1 MKKLTLLSLSLFT
14 GFAAFAQLTP
24 EITSWIINTNNA
36 VGYNNIPSNVQ
47 TVQYSATQV
56 YVSCTCIPGYS
67 IGPWNMNPN
76 VPSNQ
81 NFVYKITRNPQQNT
95 STPTAIGLGHIGVWT
110 NGVSVFNVSDAQSY
124 NNQGIWN
131 RNAYYWEG
139 GGFDNCLGH
148 PQQQGEYHHHVSP
161 TCLYNQADSLNHSP
175 IIGYAFDGF
184 PIYGAYAYTNA
195 NGTGPI
201 KRMTSSYV
209 LSSNTTRVNGPA
221 VSATYPAGC
230 FLEDYSYVQGSGD
243 LDDRNGRFC
252 VTPEYPNGTY
262 AYFVT
267 IDAQLNPVFPYT
279 FYGTYYGVVQSG
291 NTGNGSGHNTITE
304 STTVYSP
311 TTSVNELA
319 NASIKFTMMPNPTQD
334 YVYIYMDALS
344 KNNLTGKLYSP
355 NGQLLQTIE
364 YIQPSIA
371 YSLDMT
377 GYPEGIYL
385 FTLESGE
392 SKVTQKIIK
401 TK

>member
-1 MKKLTLLSLSLFT
+1 
-14 GFAAFAQLTP
+14 
-24 EITSWIINTNNA
+24 
-36 VGYNNIPSNVQ
+36 
-47 TVQYSATQV
+47 
-56 YVSCTCIPGYS
+56 
-67 IGPWNMNPN
+67 
-76 VPSNQ
+76 
-81 NFVYKITRNPQQNT
+81 
-95 STPTAIGLGHIGVWT
+95 
-110 NGVSVFNVSDAQSY
+110 
-124 NNQGIWN
+124 
-131 RNAYYWEG
+131 
-139 GGFDNCLGH
+139 
-148 PQQQGEYHHHVSP
+148 
-161 TCLYNQADSLNHSP
+161 
-175 IIGYAFDGF
+175 
-184 PIYGAYAYTNA
+184 
-195 NGTGPI
+195 
-201 KRMTSSYV
+201 
-209 LSSNTTRVNGPA
+209 

-401 TK
+401 NK

>member
-1 MKKLTLLSLSLFT
+1 MKKLTLLGISLLT

-24 EITSWIINTNNA
+24 EITSWVINTTNA

-67 IGPWNMNPN
+67 IGPWNSNPN
-76 VPSNQ
+76 VPTNQ
-81 NFVYKITRNPQQNT
+81 NFVYQITRNPVQNT
-95 STPTAIGLGHIGVWT
+95 GTPTAVGLGHIGVWT

-139 GGFDNCLGH
+139 SGFDNCLGH

-184 PIYGAYAYTNA
+184 PIYGAYAYTNT

-201 KRMTSSYV
+201 KRMKSSYV
-209 LSSNTTRVNGPA
+209 LSTATTRTNGPA
-221 VSATYPAGC
+221 VSASYPAGC
-230 FLEDYSYVQGSGD
+230 FIEDYSYVAGSGD
-243 LDDRNGRFC
+243 LDERNGRYC

-267 IDAQLNPVFPYT
+267 IDAQLNPAFPYT

-291 NTGNGSGHNTITE
+291 NTGPGGGHVTITE

-311 TTSVNELA
+311 ATSVSEIA
-319 NASIKFTMMPNPTQD
+319 NAPIKFTLMPNPTQD
-334 YVYIYMDALS
+334 YVYIYMDASS

-371 YSLDMT
+371 YSLDMSN
-377 GYPEGIYL
+377 YPEGVYL

-392 SKVTQKIIK
+392 SKVTQKIVK

>member
-1 MKKLTLLSLSLFT
+1 MKKLMLLSASLIT
-14 GFAAFAQLTP
+14 GLTAFAQLTP
-24 EITSWIINTNNA
+24 EITSWVINTTNA

-67 IGPWNMNPN
+67 IGPWNSNPN
-76 VPSNQ
+76 VPTNQ
-81 NFVYKITRNPQQNT
+81 NFVYQITRNPVQNT
-95 STPTAIGLGHIGVWT
+95 GTPTAVGLGHIGVWT
-110 NGVSVFNVSDAQSY
+110 NGVSVFNVSDAMSY

-139 GGFDNCLGH
+139 SGFDNCLGH

-161 TCLYNQADSLNHSP
+161 TCLYNQSDSLNHSP

-184 PIYGAYAYTNA
+184 PIYGAYAYTNT
-195 NGTGPI
+195 NGTGAI
-201 KRMTSSYV
+201 KRMKSSYV
-209 LSSNTTRVNGPA
+209 LSTATTRANGPA
-221 VSATYPAGC
+221 VDASYPAGC
-230 FLEDYSYVQGSGD
+230 FIEDYSYVAGSGD
-243 LDDRNGRFC
+243 LDERNGRFC

-291 NTGNGSGHNTITE
+291 NTGPGGGHVTITE

-311 TTSVNELA
+311 ATSVSELA
-319 NASIKFTMMPNPTQD
+319 NAPIKFTVMPNPTQD
-334 YVYIYMDALS
+334 YIYIYMDASS

-377 GYPEGIYL
+377 GYPEGVYL
-385 FTLESGE
+385 FTLESGD